1 MALTSFIIE
10 APTCK
15 ASLATIDF
23 VVSID
28 IQTSDFSLIPLITGI
43 TLEISSS
50 KLTGSENGL
59 VDSPPISIIFAPF
72 LIIANACSTATFL
85 SKYWPPSEKESGVT
99 FKIPMINDCFLSLE
113 SQSLNCL
120 IFMCYFFEIFLPD
133 NMTLISDSSIV
144 SCSSSSSAIKCNRSI
159 FSSSIFLAVS
169 CAFLIID
176 TTS

>member
-1 MALTSFIIE
+1 M
-10 APTCK
+10 
-15 ASLATIDF
+15 LATIDL

-28 IQTSDFSLIPLITGI
+28 IQTSDFFLIPSITGI

-59 VDSPPISIIFAPF
+59 VDSPPISIISAPF
-72 LIIANACSTATFL
+72 LTISNACSIAVFFL
-85 SKYWPPSEKESGVT
+85 KYCPPSEKESGVT
-99 FKIPMINDCFLSLE
+99 FKIPMINDCLSSLE

-120 IFMCYFFEIFLPD
+120 IFMYYFFEIFLPD

-144 SCSSSSSAIKCNRSI
+144 SCSSNSSAIKCSRSI
-159 FSSSIFLAVS
+159 FSSRVFLAVS

>member
-1 MALTSFIIE
+1 M
-10 APTCK
+10 P
-15 ASLATIDF
+15 
-23 VVSID
+23 
-28 IQTSDFSLIPLITGI
+28 LIPLLPLFHTINRQYFENSLAVNNQPLVKVRWSDNRLKTTAGFYKRKQI
-43 TLEISSS
+43 
-50 KLTGSENGL
+50 NGL

-72 LIIANACSTATFL
+72 STIANACSTAAFL